1 MFSRDFLAG
10 LVMLLVAGALYY
22 DGRGLEFGT
31 AEQMGSGFFP
41 FLAAGA
47 LALLSFILMVS
58 GLLAGAAR
66 MEDVGLRAP
75 AMVVVAGIAFALL
88 LKPAGA
94 LVATIAVVVISALSI
109 RDFRWKEVALVA
121 VGMAALVGFLFVY
134 LLQLPVAM

>member
-22 DGRGLEFGT
+22 DGRGLEFSNADG
-31 AEQMGSGFFP
+31 MGPGFFP
-41 FLAAGA
+41 FLAAGG
-47 LALLSFILMVS
+47 LALLSVILMVS
-58 GLLAGAAR
+58 GLMAGAAR
-66 MEDVGLRAP
+66 MEPVGLRAP
-75 AMVVVAGIAFALL
+75 VMVILSGIAFALL

-94 LVATIAVVVISALSI
+94 LTATVAVVVICALSI
-109 RDFRWKEVALVA
+109 SDFRWKEVALVA